1 MHKMSDEDTIA
12 AISTA
17 ISESGIG
24 IVRISGPDAIKI
36 ADKVYRSPGGKKHL
50 KDVPT
55 HTIHYGYVADLVSS
69 SLVQSSSSSQDSS
82 IGEKVHSSEGVID
95 EVLVSVMRAPKTYTA
110 EDVVEINCHGG
121 VLVVTK
127 VLDAVIR
134 AGARPA
140 EPGEFTKRAFL
151 NGRIDLTEAEAV
163 MDVIESKNQFALQN
177 SVSQVRGSLY
187 RTISGMR
194 SQMIYQSAHI
204 EACLDDP
211 EALSFDEYVPELSE
225 YTDKWISEVSHLLE
239 TADSGRLMQEGI
251 RTVIVGKPNAGKSSL
266 LNLLL
271 GEERAIVT
279 PIAGTTRD
287 VLTETVTIGGM
298 TLMITDTAGIRDTE
312 DIVEK
317 IGVQR
322 ARDAVEKADLVLYLI
337 DSSTSIDIEDRE
349 IFNLIRE
356 KNVIILQNKTDLNTV
371 TDIESIRR
379 ELGKL
384 FIKYKCADERQ
395 NTGDNEQSADQ
406 ESLETDVSSK
416 IPVIPFSAKERT
428 GLDDLIAALKK
439 MFFSGQI
446 AYNDEVIITNARHKA
461 LLQRTLESLRQL
473 KRSIDDHMP
482 EDFYTI
488 DLMSAYESMGEIT
501 GEEIG
506 DDLADEIF
514 SRFCMGK

>member
-1 MHKMSDEDTIA
+1 MIGLDEKDTIA

-17 ISESGIG
+17 VSESGIG
-24 IVRISGPDAIKI
+24 IIRISGPDALEI

-55 HTIHYGYVADLVSS
+55 HTIHYGYIVEPDSSQEPSS
-69 SLVQSSSSSQDSS
+69 SMKPDRQKNQ
-82 IGEKVHSSEGVID
+82 VID
-95 EVLVSVMRAPKTYTA
+95 EVLISVMLAPKTYTA

-127 VLDAVIR
+127 VLDAVIK

-163 MDVIESKNQFALQN
+163 MDVIESRNQFALQN

-187 RTISGMR
+187 AKIKDMR
-194 SQMIYQSAHI
+194 SEMIYQSAHI

-211 EALSFDEYVPELSE
+211 EALSFDEYLPELSSSVR
-225 YTDKWISEVSHLLE
+225 KWSGEVSSLLA

-279 PIAGTTRD
+279 PVAGTTRD
-287 VLTETVTIGGM
+287 VLTETITIGGM
-298 TLMITDTAGIRDTE
+298 TLVITDTAGIHDT
-312 DIVEK
+312 DDLVEK

-337 DSSTSIDIEDRE
+337 DSSTNIDTEDRE
-349 IFNLIRE
+349 ILQLIKD
-356 KNVIILQNKTDLNTV
+356 KNVIILQNKTDLDPV
-371 TDIESIRR
+371 TDVEGIRKAFQQVKEES
-379 ELGKL
+379 GSNV
-384 FIKYKCADERQ
+384 DE
-395 NTGDNEQSADQ
+395 
-406 ESLETDVSSK
+406 V
-416 IPVIPFSAKERT
+416 PVIPFSAKERT
-428 GLDDLIAALKK
+428 GLDQLIESLKQI
-439 MFFSGQI
+439 FFSGQLI
-446 AYNDEVIITNARHKA
+446 FNDQIVITNARHKV
-461 LLQRTLESLRQL
+461 LLQKTLESLKQL
-473 KRSIDDHMP
+473 KKSIDNHMP

-488 DLMSAYESMGEIT
+488 DLMSAYESLGEIT